1 MMSVIRKLFLMIDFV
16 KLTIRRFFFDDIE
29 DDDQD
34 EDDTIEL
41 HL

>member
-16 KLTIRRFFFDDIE
+16 KLTIRRFLFDDIE